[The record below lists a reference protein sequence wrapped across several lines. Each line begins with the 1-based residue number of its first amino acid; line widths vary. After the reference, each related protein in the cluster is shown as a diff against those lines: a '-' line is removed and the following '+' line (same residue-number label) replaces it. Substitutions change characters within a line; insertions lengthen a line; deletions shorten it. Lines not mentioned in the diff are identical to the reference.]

1 MQTRQLQ
8 VKSIFLSLCD
18 QEKEIILV
26 KQQIKMITNIKS
38 QIPILMTIL
47 TKIKAKIN
55 NYILGDSMIKNLK
68 VWEMS
73 KKLKKANL
81 YVRHSAGAE
90 VRCMKDHIKPT
101 LREKPDHIVPLV
113 GTNDLVCDRP
123 PGLIIKSIVDVASSM
138 KN

>member
-1 MQTRQLQ
+1 
-8 VKSIFLSLCD
+8 
-18 QEKEIILV
+18 
-26 KQQIKMITNIKS
+26 
-38 QIPILMTIL
+38 
-47 TKIKAKIN
+47 
-55 NYILGDSMIKNLK
+55 MIKNLK

-73 KKLKKANL
+73 KKSKKANR
-81 YVRHSAGAE
+81 YIRHFAGAE

-113 GTNDLVCDRP
+113 GTYDLVCDRP